1 MDISVNVIKQGGHML
16 VAACDLNLLGCTLKF
31 GKINFE
37 VHRNF
42 YGGSVVSVEKAMTLI
57 RRGNAANLIGPVI
70 VNQAVEEGLIHPN
83 AVLSISGIPH
93 TQIVR
98 M

>member
-1 MDISVNVIKQGGHML
+1 MDISVNVIKQGRHTL
-16 VAACDLNLLGCTLKF
+16 VAACDLDLLGCTLKF

-37 VHRNF
+37 VHRHF
-42 YGGSVVSVEKAMTLI
+42 YGGSVVSVEKALTLI
-57 RRGNAANLIGPVI
+57 KKGNAANLLGPVI
-70 VNQAVEEGLIHPN
+70 VKCAVDEGLIHPN
-83 AVLSISGIPH
+83 AIISISGIPH